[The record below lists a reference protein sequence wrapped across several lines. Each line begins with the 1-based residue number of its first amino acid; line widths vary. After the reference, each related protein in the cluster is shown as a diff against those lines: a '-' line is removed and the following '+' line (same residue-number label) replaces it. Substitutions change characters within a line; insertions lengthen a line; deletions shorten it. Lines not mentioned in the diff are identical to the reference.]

1 LKPGFGIDRDL
12 VSSTRPSPKLG
23 FIVVTQ
29 QDDLDDAVAAA
40 RAEGT
45 VGLDTEFLREK
56 TYRAKLCLVQM
67 AVGETIYVVDVLEP
81 LDLKGLADLVADPD
95 VRVILHAGRQD
106 LELFYEGW
114 GAVPANV
121 YDVQLAAGFA
131 GHGASLP
138 YGRLVEALA
147 GKRLNKGESYTDWCK
162 RPLTEAQL
170 SYAADDVRYLGAA
183 ARRLDAELQRL
194 GRNEWVA
201 QEMKALESE
210 DVYRVD
216 PGEAWRKVGG
226 RGSLSPKGLGVLRE
240 VARWREETAQRRDI
254 PRGWVIKDPT
264 MIELARRT
272 PSSIGA
278 LKSIRGFNA
287 SEADRSGRE
296 ILAAIAAGREGPS
309 ISQGA
314 APPKSAQARARML
327 SGLADAVVRARCE
340 QAGLATEL
348 VSTRSE
354 LEMLLAEV
362 VTGSVDES
370 RHRLMQGWRRDLAGN
385 AVVALAEGRIAV
397 KAISKAPFVEEL
409 ALEDG

>member
-1 LKPGFGIDRDL
+1 LIF
-12 VSSTRPSPKLG
+12 
-23 FIVVTQ
+23 VTG
-29 QDDLDDAVAAA
+29 QDELDDAVAAA
-40 RAEGT
+40 RAAGT

-67 AVGETIYVVDVLEP
+67 AVEDDIYVVDVLEP
-81 LDLKGLADLVADPD
+81 LDLKGLADLIADPD

-114 GAVPANV
+114 GVVPSNV
-121 YDVQLAAGFA
+121 FDVQLAAGFA

-138 YGRLVEALA
+138 YGRLVEALC
-147 GKRLNKGESYTDWCK
+147 GKRLVKGESYTDWCR

-170 SYAADDVRYLGAA
+170 SYAADDVRYLGHA
-183 ARRLDAELQRL
+183 ARQLDAELQRL
-194 GRNEWVA
+194 GRREWVA
-201 QEMKALESE
+201 QEMKGLESE
-210 DVYRVD
+210 DVYRTD
-216 PGEAWRKVGG
+216 PGNAWRKVGG
-226 RGSLSPKGLGVLRE
+226 RGSLSPKALGVLRE

-264 MIELARRT
+264 MIEIARRA
-272 PSSIGA
+272 PSSVGA

-287 SEADRSGRE
+287 SEAERSGRD
-296 ILAAIAAGREGPS
+296 ILAAVDAGRSGPS
-309 ISQGA
+309 ISLGA

-340 QAGLATEL
+340 DAGLATEL

-354 LEMLLAEV
+354 LETLLAEV
-362 VTGSVDES
+362 VSGTLDEE
-370 RHRLMQGWRRDLAGN
+370 RHRLMQGWRRELAGD

-397 KAISKAPFVEEL
+397 KAIPRPPYVEEL
-409 ALEDG
+409 ALEDKG

>member
-1 LKPGFGIDRDL
+1 MNF
-12 VSSTRPSPKLG
+12 VTR
-23 FIVVTQ
+23 Q
-29 QDDLDDAVAAA
+29 EELDDAVAAA
-40 RAEGT
+40 RAAGT

-67 AVGETIYVVDVLEP
+67 AAEDAIYVIDVLEP
-81 LDLKGLADLVADPD
+81 LDLKGLADLISDPE

-114 GAVPANV
+114 GVVPDNV
-121 YDVQLAAGFA
+121 FDVQLAAGFA

-138 YGRLVEALA
+138 YGRLVETLC
-147 GKRLNKGESYTDWCK
+147 GKRLVKGESYTDWCR

-170 SYAADDVRYLGAA
+170 SYAADDVRYLAQA

-194 GRNEWVA
+194 GRREWVA
-201 QEMKALESE
+201 QEMRSLESE
-210 DVYRVD
+210 DLYRTD

-226 RGSLSPKGLGVLRE
+226 RGSLSPKALGVLRE

-264 MIELARRT
+264 MIEIARRA
-272 PSSIGA
+272 PSSLAA

-287 SEADRSGRE
+287 SEADRSGRD
-296 ILAAIAAGREGPS
+296 ILAAVDAGREGPS
-309 ISQGA
+309 ISMGA
-314 APPKSAQARARML
+314 SPPKSAQTRARMI

-354 LEMLLAEV
+354 LEALLADV
-362 VTGSVDES
+362 VTGSVDEE
-370 RHRLMQGWRRDLAGN
+370 RHRLMQGWRRELAGD

-409 ALEDG
+409 ALDGDEEG

>member
-1 LKPGFGIDRDL
+1 MIF
-12 VSSTRPSPKLG
+12 VTR
-23 FIVVTQ
+23 
-29 QDDLDDAVAAA
+29 QDDLDAAVDAA
-40 RAEGT
+40 RAAGV

-67 AVGETIYVVDVLEP
+67 AVGDEIYVVDVLEP
-81 LDLKGLADLVADPD
+81 VDLKGLADLVADPD

-114 GAVPANV
+114 GAVPKNIF
-121 YDVQLAAGFA
+121 DVQLAAGFA

-138 YGRLVEALA
+138 YGRLVETLC
-147 GKRLNKGESYTDWCK
+147 GKRLVKGESYTDWCK

-170 SYAADDVRYLGAA
+170 TYAADDVRYLAA
-183 ARRLDAELQRL
+183 AADRLDGELIRL
-194 GRNEWVA
+194 GRREWVFE
-201 QEMKALESE
+201 EMKALETE
-210 DVYRVD
+210 ELYRTD

-226 RGSLSPKGLGVLRE
+226 RGTLSPKALAVLRE

-264 MIELARRT
+264 MIEIARRS
-272 PSSIGA
+272 PSSIQQ

-287 SEADRSGRE
+287 SEADRAGRD
-296 ILAAIAAGREGPS
+296 ILAAVDVGRESPS
-309 ISQGA
+309 ISLGA
-314 APPKSAQARARML
+314 APPKGAQARARML

-354 LEMLLAEV
+354 LEALLAEV
-362 VTGSVDES
+362 VSGTVDEG
-370 RHRLMQGWRRDLAGN
+370 RHRLMRGWRRELAGD

-397 KAISKAPFVEEL
+397 KAIPKAPFVEEL
-409 ALEDG
+409 PIDSVRS

>member
-1 LKPGFGIDRDL
+1 MKPSFGSDRGQA
-12 VSSTRPSPKLG
+12 SSTRPGPKLG
-23 FIVVTQ
+23 FIFVTGQ
-29 QDDLDDAVAAA
+29 EELDDAVAAA
-40 RAEGT
+40 RAAGT

-56 TYRAKLCLVQM
+56 TYRAKLCLVQL
-67 AVGETIYVVDVLEP
+67 AADETIYVVDVLEP
-81 LDLKGLADLVADPD
+81 LDLKALADLVADSD

-121 YDVQLAAGFA
+121 FDVQLAAGFA

-138 YGRLVEALA
+138 YGRLVEALV
-147 GKRLNKGESYTDWCK
+147 GKKLVKGESYTDWCR

-170 SYAADDVRYLGAA
+170 SYAADDVRYLAAA
-183 ARRLDAELQRL
+183 ARRLDAKLTRL
-194 GRNEWVA
+194 GRRDWVA
-201 QEMKALESE
+201 EEMKALESE
-210 DVYRVD
+210 DVYRTD

-226 RGSLSPKGLGVLRE
+226 RGSLSPKGLAVLRE

-264 MIELARRT
+264 MIEIARRL
-272 PSSIGA
+272 PASVGA

-287 SEADRSGRE
+287 SEADRSGRD
-296 ILAAIAAGREGPS
+296 ILAAIEAGRDAPS
-309 ISQGA
+309 ISFAA

-340 QAGLATEL
+340 EAGLATEL

-362 VTGSVDES
+362 VTGSVEEG
-370 RHRLMQGWRRDLAGN
+370 RHRLMRGWRRELAGD

-397 KAISKAPFVEEL
+397 KAIPKPPYVEEL
-409 ALEDG
+409 ALEKG

>member
-1 LKPGFGIDRDL
+1 MI
-12 VSSTRPSPKLG
+12 
-23 FIVVTQ
+23 FITK

-40 RAEGT
+40 RTAGT

-67 AVGETIYVVDVLEP
+67 AAEDDIYVIDVLEP
-81 LDLKGLADLVADPD
+81 LDLKGLADLIADPD

-114 GAVPANV
+114 GVVPNNV

-138 YGRLVEALA
+138 YGRLVETLC
-147 GKRLNKGESYTDWCK
+147 GKRLVKGESYTDWCR

-170 SYAADDVRYLGAA
+170 SYAADDVRYLAQA

-194 GRNEWVA
+194 GRRDWVT
-201 QEMKALESE
+201 QEMKAMESE
-210 DVYRVD
+210 EVYRTD

-226 RGSLSPKGLGVLRE
+226 RGSLSPKALGVLKE

-264 MIELARRT
+264 MIEIARRA
-272 PSSIGA
+272 PSSVQA
-278 LKSIRGFNA
+278 LKGLRGFNS
-287 SEADRSGRE
+287 SEADRSGRD
-296 ILAAIAAGREGPS
+296 ILAAVDAGREGPS
-309 ISQGA
+309 ISLGA
-314 APPKSAQARARML
+314 APPKAAQARARML

-340 QAGLATEL
+340 KAGMATEL
-348 VSTRSE
+348 VATRSE
-354 LEMLLAEV
+354 LENLLAEV
-362 VTGSVDES
+362 VTGAVDEG
-370 RHRLMQGWRRDLAGN
+370 RHRLMKGWRRELAGD
-385 AVVALAEGRIAV
+385 AVVALAEGRVAV
-397 KAISKAPFVEEL
+397 KAIPKSPFVEEL
-409 ALEDG
+409 DLEIEKG

>member
-1 LKPGFGIDRDL
+1 MNF
-12 VSSTRPSPKLG
+12 VTR
-23 FIVVTQ
+23 
-29 QDDLDDAVAAA
+29 QDELDDAVAAA
-40 RAEGT
+40 RAAGT

-67 AVGETIYVVDVLEP
+67 AADDAIYVVDVLEP
-81 LDLKGLADLVADPD
+81 LDLKGLADLIADPD
-95 VRVILHAGRQD
+95 VRVVLHAGRQD

-114 GAVPANV
+114 GVVPANV
-121 YDVQLAAGFA
+121 FDVQLAAGFA

-138 YGRLVEALA
+138 YGRLVETLV
-147 GKRLNKGESYTDWCK
+147 GKKLVKGESYTDWCR

-183 ARRLDAELQRL
+183 ARKLDAELTRL
-194 GRNEWVA
+194 GRSDWVA
-201 QEMKALESE
+201 EEMKALESE
-210 DVYRVD
+210 DVYRSD

-226 RGSLSPKGLGVLRE
+226 RGSLSPKALAVLKE

-264 MIELARRT
+264 MIEIARRG
-272 PSSIGA
+272 PSSVGA

-287 SEADRSGRE
+287 SEADRSGRA
-296 ILAAIAAGREGPS
+296 ILKAVETGRDAPS
-309 ISQGA
+309 ISLGA

-362 VTGSVDES
+362 VTGSVEEE
-370 RHRLMQGWRRDLAGN
+370 RHRLMQGWRRELAGD

-397 KAISKAPFVEEL
+397 KAVPKPPYVEEL
-409 ALEDG
+409 LLEKG